1 MKELI
6 EEINVTKTPVVKTN
20 DNLKKYKNHAYF
32 ENKLKLA
39 NEILA
44 STPMPEEYYRQQEQK
59 RKQELSVLGIKGIL
73 SNADVKTNTFLLVVK
88 GADNI
93 SELHYTIT
101 TVSSETLTQ
110 LVKAHWNDTVK
121 VNVKQKELN
130 GAERQYELIE
140 VVE

>member
-1 MKELI
+1 MNGLNRENTAI
-6 EEINVTKTPVVKTN
+6 VNINDP
-20 DNLKKYKNHAYF
+20 LKNCANRVYF
-32 ENKLKLA
+32 ENKLKRM
-39 NEILA
+39 NELLEV
-44 STPMPEEYYRQQEQK
+44 TGMPEEYYRQQEQL

-110 LVKAHWNDTVK
+110 LVKAHWNDMVK
-121 VNVKQKELN
+121 VNVKQKEQN
-130 GAERQYELIE
+130 GAEREYELIE

>member
-1 MKELI
+1 MENLI
-6 EEINVTKTPVVKTN
+6 AEPVVKKVPN
-20 DNLKKYKNHAYF
+20 VDIDVKKTKNSGHYS
-32 ENKLKLA
+32 NKLKRM

-88 GADNI
+88 GADNL

-101 TVSSETLTQ
+101 TLSSETLTR

-121 VNVKQKELN
+121 VNVKHKELN
-130 GAERQYELIE
+130 GAECEYELIE

>member
-1 MKELI
+1 MENLNNIKKP
-6 EEINVTKTPVVKTN
+6 TYKFN
-20 DNLKKYKNHAYF
+20 DDLKKYRNQPHF
-32 ENKLKLA
+32 VNKLKRM

-88 GADNI
+88 GADNV

-101 TVSSETLTQ
+101 TLSSETLTR

-130 GAERQYELIE
+130 GAEREYELIE

>member
-1 MKELI
+1 MENLNNIKKP
-6 EEINVTKTPVVKTN
+6 TYKFN
-20 DNLKKYKNHAYF
+20 DDLKKYRNHEYF
-32 ENKLKLA
+32 TNKLKIA

-44 STPMPEEYYRQQEQK
+44 STELPEEYYRQQEQIQK

-101 TVSSETLTQ
+101 TLSSETLTR

-130 GAERQYELIE
+130 GAEREYELIE

>member
-1 MKELI
+1 MKEL
-6 EEINVTKTPVVKTN
+6 VKETVPSFKYN
-20 DNLKKYKNHAYF
+20 ADLNAYKNKGYF
-32 ENKLKLA
+32 ADKFKQM

-44 STPMPEEYYRQQEQK
+44 ETGMPEEYYRQQEQK
-59 RKQELSVLGIKGIL
+59 RKRELSVIGIKGIL

-101 TVSSETLTQ
+101 TMSSETLTQ

-121 VNVKQKELN
+121 VNVKPKELN
-130 GAERQYELIE
+130 GAEREYELIE
-140 VVE
+140 VID

>member
-1 MKELI
+1 MENLI
-6 EEINVTKTPVVKTN
+6 AEPEVKKIPNVDIDVK
-20 DNLKKYKNHAYF
+20 KNKNSGHYS
-32 ENKLKLA
+32 NKLKRM

-73 SNADVKTNTFLLVVK
+73 SHADVKTNTFLLVVK
-88 GADNI
+88 GADNV

-101 TVSSETLTQ
+101 TLSSETLTR

-130 GAERQYELIE
+130 GAECEYELIE

>member
-1 MKELI
+1 MENLDMAKAPI
-6 EEINVTKTPVVKTN
+6 VKFN
-20 DNLKKYKNHAYF
+20 DDLKKYRNQPYF
-32 ENKLKLA
+32 ANKLKRM

-44 STPMPEEYYRQQEQK
+44 ETELPEEYYRQQEQIQK

-73 SNADVKTNTFLLVVK
+73 SHADVKTNTFLLVVK

-101 TVSSETLTQ
+101 TLSSETLTR

-130 GAERQYELIE
+130 GVECEYELIE